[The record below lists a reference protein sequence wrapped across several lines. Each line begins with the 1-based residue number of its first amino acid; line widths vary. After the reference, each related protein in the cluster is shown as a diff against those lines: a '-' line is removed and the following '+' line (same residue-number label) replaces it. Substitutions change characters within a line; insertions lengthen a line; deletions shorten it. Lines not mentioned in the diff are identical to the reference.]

1 MQIQIQH
8 IFRHESRGRKSGDK
22 QFVDHPLALHPNGW
36 GRGGCR
42 MGCYNQTREPA
53 RLGSG
58 ELQDNRTECESF
70 RSQDEYTPA
79 LVGRPDAS
87 GPPLDL
93 GACSHSYRAMT
104 PRPAVR
110 TSVRGAALPY
120 NPSRRTRIWEGTSV
134 RVVAYVAMTLVARF
148 KSPR

>member
-1 MQIQIQH
+1 
-8 IFRHESRGRKSGDK
+8 
-22 QFVDHPLALHPNGW
+22 
-36 GRGGCR
+36 

-70 RSQDEYTPA
+70 RSQDEYTPT
-79 LVGRPDAS
+79 LVGRKDAS

-120 NPSRRTRIWEGTSV
+120 TPSRRTRIWEATSV
-134 RVVAYVAMTLVARF
+134 NVVAYVAMTLVARF
-148 KSPR
+148 KSPRYSPLPAPPKVPIH